1 LSLEEAR
8 KNGALVPMTT
18 RTMDDLETIELDAEE
33 TETRSPEERRIL
45 TWRHDQLLELGLTE
59 AEAQLL
65 AEGGADLG
73 LLRRLVGSGCTPSLA
88 FRIAF

>member
-1 LSLEEAR
+1 
-8 KNGALVPMTT
+8 
-18 RTMDDLETIELDAEE
+18 MDDLDTLELDEVEALSAEE
-33 TETRSPEERRIL
+33 LRIL
-45 TWRHDQLLELGLTE
+45 SWRHDQLLELGLTE

-73 LLRRLVGSGCTPSLA
+73 LLRRLVGTGCTPALA

>member
-1 LSLEEAR
+1 
-8 KNGALVPMTT
+8 
-18 RTMDDLETIELDAEE
+18 MDDLETLELDELEALSAEE
-33 TETRSPEERRIL
+33 LRIL
-45 TWRHDQLLELGLTE
+45 SWRHDQLLELGLTE

-73 LLRRLVGSGCTPSLA
+73 LLRRLVGAGCTPALA